1 MLLVLFYPNHRLRV
15 TMKVSVKIRYIL
27 VVLLVLFQWSGGASV
42 WAETMSYSSAET
54 EISCPG
60 HDVEHCDMVESA
72 SQARTHCGGATCGSY
87 LLSPV
92 LPLMV
97 DSATQP
103 TGFDSRLL
111 TLSLHTGYHSSLE
124 RPPSL

>member
-1 MLLVLFYPNHRLRV
+1 MLLVLFYPNHRLCV
-15 TMKVSVKIRYIL
+15 TMKVYVKIRYVF
-27 VVLLVLFQWSGGASV
+27 VVLLVIFQWSGGASA
-42 WAETMSYSSAET
+42 WAETMAYWSDQA

-72 SQARTHCGGATCGSY
+72 SQTRTHCGGMTCGSP
-87 LLSPV
+87 LLSPA

-97 DSATQP
+97 DRFSQV
-103 TGFDSRLL
+103 
-111 TLSLHTGYHSSLE
+111 TLYDMHSLPLHTGYHSSLE